1 MKLKQLPDLLAI
13 NFICECSEVWES
25 DYSQA
30 ICQFGNFSHLYLVC
44 TQGLISTGLGLSCF
58 CIMACLIQM
67 LLKAAQI
74 SPLTLIS

>member
-44 TQGLISTGLGLSCF
+44 IQGFDINWFGVELFLRHGLFDPNAIESSTNLSIDF
-58 CIMACLIQM
+58 D
-67 LLKAAQI
+67 
-74 SPLTLIS
+74 